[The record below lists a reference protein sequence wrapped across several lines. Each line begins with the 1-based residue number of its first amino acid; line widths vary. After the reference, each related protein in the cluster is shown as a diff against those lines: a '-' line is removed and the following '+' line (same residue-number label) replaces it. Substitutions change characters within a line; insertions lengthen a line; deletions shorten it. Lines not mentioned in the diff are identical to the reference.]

1 MKKLSDAKR
10 SVLGNMIIR
19 QTMGGLRKEDLLKVT
34 DDYNLLTGEQID
46 LLSIIAAKPFCFGG
60 FESLTSII
68 DEGAV
73 SVEVQKGVYTC
84 SVPLELINLKKYWDR
99 VISEQNRADD
109 DCSTMTDVALRRSNE
124 IGQEIEAWGNMLKLG
139 EYLPK
144 DKIIVLYPEAMKKCI
159 AAKGWEMD
167 HFNLLLVTTFV
178 HETMHAYFD
187 RKDHE
192 TYPYIPFVEEPLA
205 EFGMLLFLKETGH
218 EFYEQAYNNVKV
230 KTTCYKYGASLMDR
244 HIYECNLL
252 NGSYESTIRQFLE
265 SYKVYIAE
273 RPKYPTEKVDGR
285 DIVDITARSS
295 ENARQ
300 GIVITNWHNVF
311 DYPPRYFYDDVTKT
325 LGLDGVWTNDIMY
338 SNPVIDFIAHL
349 HIDSERIA
357 NVYLGEHFDCVNK
370 RVVKLIASLGNVIV
384 SSANTTFK
392 M

>member
-1 MKKLSDAKR
+1 
-10 SVLGNMIIR
+10 
-19 QTMGGLRKEDLLKVT
+19 MGGLRKEDRLHIT
-34 DDYNLLTGEQID
+34 NSNLLTGEQID

-68 DEGAV
+68 DEGSV
-73 SVEVQKGVYTC
+73 SVEVQKGVYTY
-84 SVPLELINLKKYWDR
+84 SVPLELKTLKNYWDT
-99 VISEQNRADD
+99 VISEQKLAND
-109 DCSTMTDVALRRSNE
+109 DCTTMIDEAIRRSNE
-124 IGQEIEAWGNMLKLG
+124 IGQEIEAWKSMLKLG

-144 DKIIVLYPEAMKKCI
+144 DNIIVLYPEAMEKCI

-167 HFNLLLVTTFV
+167 HFNLLLLTTFV

-187 RKDHE
+187 RKGHE
-192 TYPYIPFVEEPLA
+192 TYPYIPFIEEPLA

-285 DIVDITARSS
+285 DIVDITARGS
-295 ENARQ
+295 ENAQKR
-300 GIVITNWHNVF
+300 IVIPNWQNVV

-325 LGLDGVWTNDIMY
+325 LGLDGVWTNDIMC

-384 SSANTTFK
+384 SPANTTFK

>member
-19 QTMGGLRKEDLLKVT
+19 QAMGGLRKEDRLHIT
-34 DDYNLLTGEQID
+34 NSNLLTGEQID

-68 DEGAV
+68 DEG
-73 SVEVQKGVYTC
+73 SVRVKVQKGVYTC
-84 SVPLELINLKKYWDR
+84 SVPLELENLKNYWAT
-99 VISEQNRADD
+99 VISEQKLAND
-109 DCSTMTDVALRRSNE
+109 DCTTMIDEAIRRSNE
-124 IGQEIEAWGNMLKLG
+124 IDQEIEAWKSMLKLG
-139 EYLPK
+139 EYLPE
-144 DKIIVLYPEAMKKCI
+144 DNSIVLYPEAMENCI

-178 HETMHAYFD
+178 HEIMHAYFD
-187 RKDHE
+187 RKGHE

-285 DIVDITARSS
+285 DIVDITARGS
-295 ENARQ
+295 ENAQKR
-300 GIVITNWHNVF
+300 IVIPNWQNVV

-325 LGLDGVWTNDIMY
+325 LGLDGVWTNDIMW

-370 RVVKLIASLGNVIV
+370 RVVKLIASLRNVIV
-384 SSANTTFK
+384 SPANTTFK